1 MILIAILFIAV
12 ISVGLSLLSFRNL
25 KKMGEMQH
33 AKEDLKKHRV
43 IYQKDS
49 SLPPSESLD
58 SSADSSSSLS

>member
-1 MILIAILFIAV
+1 MIFIIVLIIAL
-12 ISVGLSLLSFRNL
+12 ISVGLSFISLRNL

-49 SLPPSESLD
+49 SLPPS
-58 SSADSSSSLS
+58 A